1 VDSERELRT
10 ELIRALD
17 AVAPPAP
24 WLRAT
29 VHAKLRQKK
38 QRGGLIVARRSRLIS
53 VRRAGALAAA
63 LAVVLLVATL
73 LTGGH
78 VWQDWVHFQTGSA
91 PSGREIE
98 AELRARPILLPV
110 VAPDAECPSTPTTT
124 IDYATYY
131 GAGPVYALG
140 GSPTTTDWGTYFA
153 VTYMTDSKYKGLV
166 LIRIRDLMSDRHG
179 VFVGPHAAGDVV
191 GVDTLNG
198 KSVQQHAEL
207 ILDASHP
214 QARSGNN
221 KWGLWA
227 VQQGIS
233 LGWSHCVGIQIDGVG
248 FTEVIT
254 AAG

>member
-1 VDSERELRT
+1 VVSDRELKA
-10 ELIRALD
+10 EVLRALD
-17 AVAPPAP
+17 DVTPPAP

-38 QRGGLIVARRSRLIS
+38 QKGGRIVASGSRLIS
-53 VRRAGALAAA
+53 IRRGGAFAAA

-73 LTGGH
+73 LTAGH
-78 VWQDWVHFQTGSA
+78 VWQDWVHFQTGNA
-91 PSGREIE
+91 PSAREIA

-110 VAPDAECPSTPTTT
+110 VAPDAECPSTPSST

-131 GAGPVYALG
+131 GSGPVYALG
-140 GSPTTTDWGTYFA
+140 GSATPTDWGTYFA
-153 VTYMTDSKYKGLV
+153 VTYVADAKYKGLV

-179 VFVGPHAAGDVV
+179 VFVGPYAGGDVV

>member
-1 VDSERELRT
+1 VDSGRELRT

-38 QRGGLIVARRSRLIS
+38 QNGGRIAASASNLIS
-53 VRRAGALAAA
+53 IRRAGAFTAA

-78 VWQDWVHFQTGSA
+78 IWQDWVHFQTGTA
-91 PSGREIE
+91 PSAREIA

-110 VAPDAECPSTPTTT
+110 IAPDAECPSTPMST
-124 IDYATYY
+124 IDYGPAY
-131 GAGPVYALG
+131 GSGPVYALG
-140 GSPTTTDWGTYFA
+140 GSPTATDWGTYFA
-153 VTYMTDSKYKGLV
+153 VTYVADAKYKGLV

-179 VFVGPHAAGDVV
+179 VFVGPYAAGDVV
-191 GVDTLNG
+191 GADTLNG

-207 ILDASHP
+207 ILDASNP
-214 QARSGNN
+214 QARSDKN

-248 FTEVIT
+248 FTELIT
-254 AAG
+254 SVG